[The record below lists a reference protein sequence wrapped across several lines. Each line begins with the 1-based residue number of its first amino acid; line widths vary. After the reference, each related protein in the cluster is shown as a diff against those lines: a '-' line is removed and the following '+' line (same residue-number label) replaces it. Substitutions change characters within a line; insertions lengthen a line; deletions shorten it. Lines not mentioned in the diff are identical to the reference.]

1 MVGQIFLYLLFLLDN
16 RNCFKFVNF
25 LKEGLADDSD
35 DDDDEINNSTCNNSH
50 RFYLVSVHY
59 VLVTFQV
66 LTHLM
71 LTILMR

>member
-1 MVGQIFLYLLFLLDN
+1 MVGQIFLYLLFLIDN

-25 LKEGLADDSD
+25 LKEGLADDS

-66 LTHLM
+66 
-71 LTILMR
+71 